1 MPEGH
6 LSLPKPLHSRGQLH
20 STELLDFFNVSTG
33 IGIKGDGRVSA
44 RGMVGVVAKSRKR
57 SKAKVLPFMRQS
69 PAKKLD
75 PEVSPLIS
83 RYLELA
89 DTALKPKATDPAAE
103 YKVHLRYKSS

>member
-1 MPEGH
+1 
-6 LSLPKPLHSRGQLH
+6 
-20 STELLDFFNVSTG
+20 
-33 IGIKGDGRVSA
+33 
-44 RGMVGVVAKSRKR
+44 
-57 SKAKVLPFMRQS
+57 MRQS